1 MIKNDAGQV
10 AFWYF
15 NTHQKLVRLGNGH
28 AYVFVPKNHV
38 CLAWIDDADIPAV
51 LEVYEGCHCP
61 NKTRKPAFR
70 YASQQEVNIWTG
82 TGSRHP

>member
-10 AFWYF
+10 ALWYF

-28 AYVFVPKNHV
+28 NYVFVPKNHT
-38 CLAWIDDADIPAV
+38 CLAWIDESDLTAV
-51 LEVYEGCHCP
+51 LDIREGCNCP
-61 NKTRKPAFR
+61 NSNHRPSFR
-70 YASQQEVNIWTG
+70 LASQQEVNIWTG